1 MSPSSKL
8 GESIVFSVS
17 LTLINLFLFSAYSFE
32 IKISTGIE
40 CQGLHEDNYLNS
52 YEVKY
57 APNPI
62 DNYLDL
68 YFGGNDNFI
77 EIGIY
82 TVNGQLIDIK
92 NINLPFYSRNYRLE
106 TSNYKQGVYIIK
118 ISGATIDQSIQV
130 IKK

>member
-1 MSPSSKL
+1 MAKQLKL
-8 GESIVFSVS
+8 KAVSILS
-17 LTLINLFLFSAYSFE
+17 LNKVLNK

-77 EIGIY
+77 EIE
-82 TVNGQLIDIK
+82 
-92 NINLPFYSRNYRLE
+92 F
-106 TSNYKQGVYIIK
+106 
-118 ISGATIDQSIQV
+118 IQ
-130 IKK
+130 